1 MKAVKLDNA
10 RSVAN
15 RPLPAIPDGLAPD
28 AGTLVLFY
36 QYTEPVWTPTQ
47 HKWALKNVIALAEK
61 NGITG
66 RGRCA
71 PEGLNCTL
79 SGSPQGVR
87 DFCQGLRDWNPLYN
101 ETDFKLTD
109 GLKCAKPH
117 RSHRRSTPDDRP
129 LFLCQ
134 DAEACSISS
143 NQASRGVQSDHDS
156 KGGGAGRLRTRW

>member
-1 MKAVKLDNA
+1 MRAVVSQA
-10 RSVAN
+10 RSVAG
-15 RPLPAIPDGLAPD
+15 RELPPIPDGLPPD

-36 QYTEPVWTPTQ
+36 QYTEPVWSPTQ
-47 HKWALKNVIALAEK
+47 HKWALKNVIAIAEK

-87 DFCQGLRDWNPLYN
+87 SFCQGLRDWNPLYN

-109 GLKCAKPH
+109 GLKPH
-117 RSHRRSTPDDRP
+117 EIFKALTIRKVDELVGYGLAGDTYDSLSRS
-129 LFLCQ
+129 
-134 DAEACSISS
+134 
-143 NQASRGVQSDHDS
+143 V
-156 KGGGAGRLRTRW
+156 